1 MTHATRYDTIL
12 MGNFFAFP
20 QFTEKFGFYVPEKK
34 KWEVEGKWQVALNMG
49 STVGGIFGKRR
60 SPSRPSAGQGELIRN
75 QVVS

>member
-1 MTHATRYDTIL
+1 

-20 QFTEKFGFYVPEKK
+20 QFTEKFGFYVPAKK

-60 SPSRPSAGQGELIRN
+60 FPSQPSAEQGELIRN